1 MTEANDI
8 LARAMPGEEVK
19 AAMGLQ
25 GNEVRVD
32 VPDFDAG
39 IAAYE
44 AGEGSIEEHV
54 LGLGQYRSIWN
65 REKLAKVL
73 SLAGFEI
80 TGGLEGPN
88 WSDGKG
94 WLRVIARRVQ
104 RPRPKLPMADVVAIM
119 SLPRIAWTENF
130 SSVAQSCTR
139 LGIDFYKATG
149 VFWGQ
154 CMQRVIEQ
162 AIEIPK
168 NKYVVTI
175 DYDSVFDEQ
184 DIIRLW
190 QIMET
195 RPDIDALF
203 PLQIQREKD
212 RVLLTMVDQHG
223 RRVERIDATEF
234 RREAIECETGHFG
247 LTFFRADALRR
258 MQKPWFLGTP
268 LPDGTW
274 GDGRVDDDIHFW
286 KEWNRCGNKC
296 FVSPRVRIGHLQLN
310 ITWPG
315 EDLRTI
321 HQYCTRYNDEGR
333 PPECTNY

>member
-1 MTEANDI
+1 MMDANDI
-8 LARAMPGEEVK
+8 LATAAPGEELEVAK
-19 AAMGLQ
+19 RVSGE
-25 GNEVRVD
+25 EVRFD

-39 IAAYE
+39 IAQYE
-44 AGEGSIEEHV
+44 SGEGSIEELC
-54 LGLGQYRSIWN
+54 LGNGRYRSIWN

-73 SLAGFEI
+73 SMAGFDVV
-80 TGGLEGPN
+80 GGVEGPS

-130 SSVAQSCTR
+130 SSVAQCCAR

-162 AIEIPK
+162 AIDVPK
-168 NKYVVTI
+168 NKYVLSI
-175 DYDSVFDEQ
+175 DYDSVFDEN
-184 DIIRLW
+184 DVVRLW

-195 RPDIDALF
+195 HPEVDAIF
-203 PLQIQREKD
+203 PLQIQRERE
-212 RVLLTMVDQHG
+212 RVLLTMVDG
-223 RRVERIDATEF
+223 DGNRVHKVDASVF
-234 RREAIECETGHFG
+234 RQETVQCETGHFG
-247 LTFFRADALRR
+247 LTFFRAESFRK
-258 MQKPWFLGTP
+258 MSKPWFLSKP
-268 LPDGTW
+268 MPDGTW

-286 KEWNRCGNKC
+286 KEWNRCGNRC
-296 FVSPRVRIGHLQLN
+296 YVCPRVRIGHLQLQ

-321 HQYCTRYNDEGR
+321 HQYCTKYNDEGR
-333 PPECTNY
+333 PTECTNY

>member
-1 MTEANDI
+1 MNEPNEI
-8 LARAMPGEEVK
+8 LATAIPGEEVK
-19 AAMGLQ
+19 AAMGAQ
-25 GNEVRVD
+25 GNEVRFD
-32 VPDFDAG
+32 VPDVDAG
-39 IAAYE
+39 IAQYE
-44 AGEGSIEEHV
+44 SGEGSIED
-54 LGLGQYRSIWN
+54 LLLARGKYRSIWN

-168 NKYVVTI
+168 NRYVLTI

-190 QIMET
+190 QIMESN
-195 RPDIDALF
+195 PDVDALF
-203 PLQIQREKD
+203 PLQIGRD
-212 RVLLTMVDQHG
+212 RDTVLLSIKNDKGDRITHVPAEMFHREVVD
-223 RRVERIDATEF
+223 
-234 RREAIECETGHFG
+234 CETGHFG
-247 LTFFRADALRR
+247 LSLIRVDALKR
-258 MQKPWFLGTP
+258 MEKPWFVAQPNAAGE
-268 LPDGTW
+268 W
-274 GDGRVDDDIHFW
+274 GDGRVDDDIFFW
-286 KEWNRCGNKC
+286 KAFAKSGRICAT
-296 FVSPRVRIGHLQLN
+296 PRVRIGHLQLV

-315 EDLRTI
+315 EDLKAI
-321 HQYCTRYNDEGR
+321 HQYSTKHTDEGR
-333 PPECTNY
+333 PSECATY